1 MAGPKFVVESTVYDD
16 SSESDTDNALS
27 RMEEMRH
34 DDTILVGGKTKTRT
48 RYIPVQASPSK
59 NRRDRSPSPDFLYPD
74 VAPDDMPFE
83 LPDWRAQSSS
93 GEEGGF
99 TFDDG
104 HPVDKGP
111 QDAQKSD
118 RPLELWVA
126 DDLEQFVYEILRLE
140 GCGDYYKQA
149 RCAECNVPGGQ
160 THRCQSCFTDALFCQ
175 PCMVRLHA
183 DSPFHVIETW
193 NGICFTRNTL
203 EALGLRI
210 QLGHKRGESCP
221 GTLARTEEQW
231 ERARKEKFCVVEDN
245 GIHEVGLDFCVC
257 GRAESKAVQLLRV
270 RLYPATTVRP
280 CSAYEFYNALAR
292 ETNNTGNFQPR
303 NRYSEFLRM
312 TREWRHIQQ
321 LKRFG
326 RVHLPGGCRGIP
338 GGACALSCPACPQPG
353 MNLVSDG
360 EWRRVP
366 PEKCYLYA
374 LFVAIDVNFRMK
386 RKQVSSEEADP
397 DLNKGS
403 AFFSEVNE
411 YMKHVGEHWDFE
423 QEKSRCVS
431 HDAVDQPDREARGTA
446 SSGIGT
452 VDCARHNMKRPNGV
466 GDLQKGER
474 YINMDY
480 MFWKSLDDCDD
491 LVQLVV
497 LYDIV
502 CQWRLNIWVRLSKYN
517 PQLRRHARTGK
528 RYFMWLIPK
537 FHLPAHIEACNILY
551 SFNLSPFVG
560 QTDGEAPERGW
571 ANANPLAA
579 STKEMG
585 PGSRRDTLDD
595 HFNDWN
601 HKKIIALGSVM
612 LERVQRAVGEMV
624 EKQQELVE
632 VEASLPADI
641 VKAWSTA
648 MELWEADSRNPNPFN
663 VAAKYATLEV
673 IRGRIATE
681 AAGAVEGDKSGDVR
695 GDLHAY
701 EMLAMALKT
710 HASDGQKTTV
720 LERGNKLRCKIAS
733 WITLQTD
740 FQAEVK
746 TLRKAED
753 DARTAAA
760 RMQPTAG
767 IPVHA
772 LELWLPSKQART
784 PGAEFK
790 LSHARY
796 EFDMR
801 QARAHEALDTVR
813 NLLLLRTRQYK
824 LKDSRKES
832 GVAGKTRQRTAI
844 EVLDERIRR
853 SADEY
858 CAAYRAM
865 SSLGPRLQET
875 AWYVILKPLAPEDV
889 RGMPRA
895 LFSDPEKK
903 KRGKKRKR
911 DDADPLATPKDM
923 SWIWR
928 TGVSS
933 LAAAASTSPEAAI
946 KATNESLRVEW
957 AKTRARAGRWTEEVN
972 LLEEEMRRI
981 LVFLEWRA
989 TWWRGLKDGRP
1000 EVVDD
1005 GVLSEG
1011 FNAYAERQAVIQ
1023 EMMKTR
1029 FEDNWKDVARWIQLG
1044 REGVLEMQAQT
1055 VGAGEEGEQGE
1066 LSEDEGDDPVPLVSR
1081 NAGAVSASYL
1091 PATPLAISVISDST
1105 SSATSSGISSTAVV
1119 PQQVV
1124 NDSASP
1130 RSHRSRIIAG
1140 ATVSAIAFLG
1150 LIIFT
1155 AVYRHRRS
1163 KGLHGN
1169 HSRRAFMVH
1178 PRAEDEDDW
1187 KHTTISDGDD
1197 NEVYSRLPKLP
1208 HYIVHSRAT
1217 SSDYRGSLSSQ
1228 TALWAEMRVVDPLPL
1243 SRPTSPPSMSNNR
1256 GNPGVLSP
1264 EASNSSIQLLRMKSA
1279 ASSIGS
1285 NYSSESI
1292 GRPGSRNR
1300 DAQLLG
1306 RLP

>member
-1 MAGPKFVVESTVYDD
+1 MAGPKFVVELTVYDD
-16 SSESDTDNALS
+16 SSESDTDNALP

-59 NRRDRSPSPDFLYPD
+59 IRRDRSLSPDFLYPD
-74 VAPDDMPFE
+74 VAPDDTPFE
-83 LPDWRAQSSS
+83 L
-93 GEEGGF
+93 
-99 TFDDG
+99 
-104 HPVDKGP
+104 GP
-111 QDAQKSD
+111 KTRGNLSD

-126 DDLEQFVYEILRLE
+126 DNLEQFVDEILRLE

-160 THRCQSCFTDALFCQ
+160 THRCQSYFTDSLFCQ

-231 ERARKEKFCVVEDN
+231 ERARKEEFCVVEDN
-245 GIHEVGLDFCVC
+245 GIHKVGLDFCTIF
-257 GRAESKAVQLLRV
+257 GGN
-270 RLYPATTVRP
+270 
-280 CSAYEFYNALAR
+280 FYNALAR

-303 NRYSEFLRM
+303 NRYSEFLLM

-338 GGACALSCPACPQPG
+338 GGACALRCPACPQPG
-353 MNLVSDG
+353 MNLVPDG

-374 LFVAIDVNFRMK
+374 LFVAINANFRMK

-411 YMKHVGEHWDFE
+411 YMKHVREHWDFE

-480 MFWKSLDDCDD
+480 MFWKSLDDCDN
-491 LVQLVV
+491 LVQLMVS
-497 LYDIV
+497 YDIV

-517 PQLRRHARTGK
+517 PQLRQHARTGK

-585 PGSRRDTLDD
+585 PGSQRDT
-595 HFNDWN
+595 
-601 HKKIIALGSVM
+601 IIALGSVM
-612 LERVQRAVGEMV
+612 LEWVQRAVGEMV

-632 VEASLPADI
+632 GEASLPADI

-663 VAAKYATLEV
+663 VAAKHATLEV
-673 IRGRIATE
+673 IREHIATE

-701 EMLAMALKT
+701 EMLAMGMQLEQQQRELAHNITALKT
-710 HASDGQKTTV
+710 HASNGQKTTV
-720 LERGNKLRCKIAS
+720 LEHGNKLRRKIAS

-740 FQAEVK
+740 FQAE
-746 TLRKAED
+746 
-753 DARTAAA
+753 
-760 RMQPTAG
+760 PTAG

-790 LSHARY
+790 LSHTRY

-801 QARAHEALDTVR
+801 QARAHEALDAVR
-813 NLLLLRTRQYK
+813 NLLLLFTCQYK
-824 LKDSRKES
+824 LKDSGKES

-858 CAAYRAM
+858 RAAYRAM

-875 AWYVILKPLAPEDV
+875 AWYLILKPLAPEDV
-889 RGMPRA
+889 QGMPRA

-911 DDADPLATPKDM
+911 DDAAAGHTEGHVLDQEDRHKRESSRGMGEDTRQSRAMDRGSQSSGGGDATHP
-923 SWIWR
+923 
-928 TGVSS
+928 GV
-933 LAAAASTSPEAAI
+933 PGME
-946 KATNESLRVEW
+946 
-957 AKTRARAGRWTEEVN
+957 
-972 LLEEEMRRI
+972 
-981 LVFLEWRA
+981 A

-1005 GVLSEG
+1005 GVSSEG

-1029 FEDNWKDVARWIQLG
+1029 FEDNWKDVTRWIQLG
-1044 REGVLEMQAQT
+1044 REGVPEMQAQT
-1055 VGAGEEGEQGE
+1055 VAAGEEGQQGE

-1081 NAGAVSASYL
+1081 NAGAVSASL
-1091 PATPLAISVISDST
+1091 V
-1105 SSATSSGISSTAVV
+1105 
-1119 PQQVV
+1119 
-1124 NDSASP
+1124 
-1130 RSHRSRIIAG
+1130 
-1140 ATVSAIAFLG
+1140 
-1150 LIIFT
+1150 
-1155 AVYRHRRS
+1155 
-1163 KGLHGN
+1163 
-1169 HSRRAFMVH
+1169 
-1178 PRAEDEDDW
+1178 E
-1187 KHTTISDGDD
+1187 
-1197 NEVYSRLPKLP
+1197 
-1208 HYIVHSRAT
+1208 
-1217 SSDYRGSLSSQ
+1217 GSL
-1228 TALWAEMRVVDPLPL
+1228 LP
-1243 SRPTSPPSMSNNR
+1243 M
-1256 GNPGVLSP
+1256 
-1264 EASNSSIQLLRMKSA
+1264 A
-1279 ASSIGS
+1279 
-1285 NYSSESI
+1285 
-1292 GRPGSRNR
+1292 
-1300 DAQLLG
+1300 
-1306 RLP
+1306 